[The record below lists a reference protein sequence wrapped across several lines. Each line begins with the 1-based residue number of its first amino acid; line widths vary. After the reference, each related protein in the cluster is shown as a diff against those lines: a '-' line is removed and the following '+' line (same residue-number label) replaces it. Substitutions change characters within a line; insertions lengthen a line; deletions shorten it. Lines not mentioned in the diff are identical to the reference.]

1 MVVEAVQAAPAGAA
15 ADVIA
20 INMVPDEP
28 VLRQVAGD
36 VRVPVRLFFGDA
48 DAMAGPEHGRWWQQ
62 VIPDAELTIVPGAG
76 HLVVLAAWEQIL
88 DAVKQG

>member
-1 MVVEAVQAAPAGAA
+1 
-15 ADVIA
+15 
-20 INMVPDEP
+20 
-28 VLRQVAGD
+28 
-36 VRVPVRLFFGDA
+36 VPVRLFFGDA

-76 HLVVLAAWEQIL
+76 HPVVLAAWEQIL